1 MKRIIVVG
9 VGNLVM
15 QDDGVGVHVVN
26 CLSQM
31 DIPAEV
37 ELIDAGTNSYDL
49 VDFFSQ
55 GDIIIVVDAM
65 RAGGE
70 PGTIY
75 RAPLE
80 QLGLQLDAS
89 ITSVHDLGFVQ
100 AAHHVNMLGHYPEI
114 LVYGIEPAKLDFSL
128 ELSPVLAGKVS
139 RVAELIKQDIEQFRE
154 AVL

>member
-9 VGNLVM
+9 VGNLIM
-15 QDDGVGVHVVN
+15 QDDGAGVHVIN

-31 DIPAEV
+31 GIPEEV

-49 VDFFSQ
+49 VDFFGQ

-65 RAGGE
+65 KAGGE

-75 RAPLE
+75 RAPLD
-80 QLGLQLDAS
+80 QLGLQLDAN

-100 AAHHVNMLGHYPEI
+100 AAYHVNMLGHHPEI
-114 LVYGIEPAKLDFSL
+114 LVYGIEPAEIAFGL
-128 ELSPVLAGKVS
+128 ELSPVVAGKVT
-139 RVAELIKQDIEQFRE
+139 RVAERIKQDIDQFM
-154 AVL
+154 LI

>member
-9 VGNLVM
+9 VGNLIM
-15 QDDGVGVHVVN
+15 QDDGVGVHVIN

-31 DIPAEV
+31 DIPEEV

-49 VDFFSQ
+49 VDFYGQ

-65 RAGGE
+65 KAGGE

-75 RAPLE
+75 RAPLD
-80 QLGLQLDAS
+80 QLGLQLDTS

-100 AAHHVNMLGHYPEI
+100 AAQHVNMLGHYPEI
-114 LVYGIEPAKLDFSL
+114 LVYGIEPAELGFGL
-128 ELSPVLAGKVS
+128 ELSPVLAKKVA
-139 RVAELIKQDIEQFRE
+139 RVAELIKQDIAQFM
-154 AVL
+154 LI

>member
-9 VGNLVM
+9 VGNLIM
-15 QDDGVGVHVVN
+15 QDDGVGVHVIN

-31 DIPAEV
+31 DIPEEV

-49 VDFFSQ
+49 VDFYGQ

-65 RAGGE
+65 KAGGE

-75 RAPLE
+75 RAPLD
-80 QLGLQLDAS
+80 QLGLQLDTS

-114 LVYGIEPAKLDFSL
+114 LVYGIEPAELGFGL
-128 ELSPVLAGKVS
+128 ELSPVLAGKVA
-139 RVAELIKQDIEQFRE
+139 RVAELIKQDIEQFML
-154 AVL
+154 V

>member
-9 VGNLVM
+9 VGNLIM
-15 QDDGVGVHVVN
+15 QDDGVGVHVIN

-31 DIPAEV
+31 NIPEEV

-49 VDFFSQ
+49 VDFYGR

-65 RAGGE
+65 KAGGE

-75 RAPLE
+75 RAPLD
-80 QLGLQLDAS
+80 QLGLQLDTS

-100 AAHHVNMLGHYPEI
+100 AAQHVNMLGHYPEI
-114 LVYGIEPAKLDFSL
+114 LVFGIEPAELGFGL
-128 ELSPVLAGKVS
+128 ELSPVLAGKVA
-139 RVAELIKQDIEQFRE
+139 RVAELIKQDIEQFML
-154 AVL
+154 V